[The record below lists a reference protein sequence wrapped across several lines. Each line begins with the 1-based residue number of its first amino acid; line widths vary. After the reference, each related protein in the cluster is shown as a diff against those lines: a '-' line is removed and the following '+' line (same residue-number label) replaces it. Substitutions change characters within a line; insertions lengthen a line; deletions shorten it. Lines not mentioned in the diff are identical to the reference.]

1 VFQFVGRWIFSTNH
15 KDIALLYFIFALW
28 AGMVGTTLSILM
40 RMELSAPGAQVLGGN
55 GQLYNVLVTGHGL
68 VMVFFLVMPALIG
81 GFGNWLVPIF
91 IGSPD
96 MAFPRMNN
104 ISFWMLPPSMLLL
117 LLSTLVEQGAG
128 TGWTV
133 YPPLSSLL
141 AHSGASVDLG
151 ILSLHVSGAGS
162 ILGAINFLATI
173 INMRAQSMTLDKM
186 PLFVWSVFFTALL
199 LLLSLPVFAAAL
211 TMLLTDRNFN
221 TSFFIPSGGGDV
233 ILYQHLFFV
242 QPNNIRLNLIKAGA
256 GATLA
261 RSALRDPKF
270 EKGCSLLSLHPKQ
283 TNSYGD
289 YSIGPSAEQKVTH
302 IVGGGSY
309 LFGKEVAISPTISP
323 TFYIEYGGVEKS
335 VAIGGLLG
343 GLSPFLGVV
352 ASLTQESQIKAGSFC
367 FSAFKSYFSRLHS
380 ENRASRPACVNE
392 TRVPSDA
399 FLTWFIGFTEGD
411 GCFVVNKRGD
421 LSFVVTQGTPN
432 IQVLHHIQNVLGFG
446 SVVKQGPRTH
456 RFSVYQLAHLKALI
470 LLFNGNIVL
479 PTRKPR
485 FNAFINQYNVKC
497 ALNPIPYRKAKVLP
511 SLYDNW
517 LLGFTEAEGCFTVS
531 SSTKSAQYTLSQ
543 KGVENLPVFS
553 HIMLLFGVGHIEGH
567 HKKAS
572 YSLIISGCS
581 ALGAIYAYFD
591 RCPFIGIKGESY
603 ALFKKLIARIVAKEH
618 LTPANLQD
626 RALSNCST
634 PLLKG

>member
-1 VFQFVGRWIFSTNH
+1 VFQFAQRWIFSTNH
-15 KDIALLYFIFALW
+15 KDIALLYFIFAIW
-28 AGMVGTTLSILM
+28 SGMVGTTLSILM

-173 INMRAQSMTLDKM
+173 MNMRAQSMTLDKM

-242 QPNNIRLNLIKAGA
+242 QPNNIRLKLKEADKTRIN
-256 GATLA
+256 
-261 RSALRDPKF
+261 
-270 EKGCSLLSLHPKQ
+270 KGGSLLSLHPKQ
-283 TNSYGD
+283 TNC
-289 YSIGPSAEQKVTH
+289 YSDLSEGPSTKPNPFTPPYLSGK
-302 IVGGGSY
+302 GGD
-309 LFGKEVAISPTISP
+309 
-323 TFYIEYGGVEKS
+323 IE
-335 VAIGGLLG
+335 
-343 GLSPFLGVV
+343 
-352 ASLTQESQIKAGSFC
+352 AGSFC

-380 ENRASRPACVNE
+380 ENSTRQDVIIYGGGFTPPHSACVNLPPVNY
-392 TRVPSDA
+392 TSVPSDA
-399 FLTWFIGFTEGD
+399 FLTWFIGFAEGS

-421 LSFVVTQGTPN
+421 LSFVVTQHARFTPHPN
-432 IQVLHHIQNVLGFG
+432 IRVLHHIQYVLGFG
-446 SVVKQGPRTH
+446 YVVKQGPLTIRYIVH
-456 RFSVYQLAHLKALI
+456 KLAQLKALI

-479 PTRKPR
+479 PTRKPS

-497 ALNPIPYRKAKVLP
+497 ALDPISYCKRTTLP
-511 SLYDNW
+511 TYNDNW
-517 LLGFTEAEGCFTVS
+517 LSGFTEAEGCFTVS
-531 SSTKSAQYTLSQ
+531 FLKSSFVYRARYKLTQ
-543 KGVENLPVFS
+543 KGVDNLPVFS
-553 HIMLLFGVGHIEGH
+553 HIMLLFGVGKIEGH
-567 HKKAS
+567 HKKEK
-572 YSLIISGCS
+572 YSLIVSGVKNLS
-581 ALGAIYAYFD
+581 GILAYFD

-603 ALFKKLIARIVAKEH
+603 ALFKKLIARIEAQEH
-618 LTPANLQD
+618 LIPAKKRDLI
-626 RALSNCST
+626 SCSQT
-634 PLLKG
+634 INSVARKIM

>member
-1 VFQFVGRWIFSTNH
+1 VFQFAGRWIFSTNH

-242 QPNNIRLNLIKAGA
+242 QPNNIRSKLIEAEKS
-256 GATLA
+256 L
-261 RSALRDPKF
+261 SFLRIQRA
-270 EKGCSLLSLHPKQ
+270 SLHPKQ
-283 TNSYGD
+283 TNC
-289 YSIGPSAEQKVTH
+289 PSDLGV
-302 IVGGGSY
+302 
-309 LFGKEVAISPTISP
+309 KEVACN
-323 TFYIEYGGVEKS
+323 IE
-335 VAIGGLLG
+335 
-343 GLSPFLGVV
+343 
-352 ASLTQESQIKAGSFC
+352 AGSFC
-367 FSAFKSYFSRLHS
+367 FSAFKSYFSRLHRK
-380 ENRASRPACVNE
+380 NGASRPPC
-392 TRVPSDA
+392 VPSDA

-421 LSFVVTQGTPN
+421 LSFVVSQGTPN
-432 IQVLHHIQNVLGFG
+432 IRVLHHIQNVLGFG

-456 RFSVYQLAHLKALI
+456 RFSVYQLAHIKALI

-497 ALNPIPYRKAKVLP
+497 ALDPIPYCKAKILP
-511 SLYDNW
+511 SSNDNW

-531 SSTKSAQYTLSQ
+531 FLKSSFVYRARYIISQ
-543 KGVENLPVFS
+543 KGVDNLPVFS
-553 HIMLLFGVGHIEGH
+553 HIMLLFGVGKIEGH
-567 HKKAS
+567 HQKEN
-572 YSLIISGCS
+572 YSLIVSGVKNLS
-581 ALGAIYAYFD
+581 AIYAYFD
-591 RCPFIGIKGESY
+591 HRPFIGIKGESY
-603 ALFKKLIARIVAKEH
+603 ALFKKLIARIEAKEH
-618 LTPANLQD
+618 LIPANLQD
-626 RALSNCST
+626 LISCSKT
-634 PLLKG
+634 INSVARKIK